1 VRRRRCEFCGRMV
14 PVLLG
19 GELRAHRPR
28 GVTFRCIGSRVLS
41 GRIPVPALR
50 RWFRVRINREQ
61 ARG

>member
-1 VRRRRCEFCGRMV
+1 MV